1 MIFSTAHSRL
11 IGLQVERRDEG
22 VSVSLWKHLV
32 PSVLFLYHP
41 LRYSTFSTETAGTA
55 NEEQENRLTTGEDQ
69 HYEDVLAQASTS
81 TLLKQLTH
89 DRSVF
94 TDRFVFFAV
103 HALQSGA
110 FLTGKVCCNFKTYS
124 FTRIDGKSKVHDLGL
139 L

>member
-1 MIFSTAHSRL
+1 METLS
-11 IGLQVERRDEG
+11 
-22 VSVSLWKHLV
+22 SLCY
-32 PSVLFLYHP
+32 FLYRP

-55 NEEQENRLTTGEDQ
+55 NEEQENRLITGEDQ

-110 FLTGKVCCNFKTYS
+110 FLTGKVLCNFKTYN
-124 FTRIDGKSKVHDLGL
+124 FTRIDGKSKVIDLVL